1 MRQLMLGFFSVRG
14 LLGKSARMSKAAVT
28 GRIESIRHAML
39 DSLGET
45 GDSEFPQTVSKVRYA
60 GDVQGLWYLRGELME
75 ALANLHGE
83 VSARRTVEHLTGL
96 FDGLLPR
103 GLTSRVSAFGAS
115 SHVHH

>member
-1 MRQLMLGFFSVRG
+1 MRQLTLGLFSVRG
-14 LLGKSARMSKAAVT
+14 LLGRSARASKAVVA

-39 DSLGET
+39 NTLGET
-45 GDSEFPQTVSKVRYA
+45 GDSEFPQTMNKVRYA

-83 VSARRTVEHLTGL
+83 VSARREVEHLTSM

-103 GLTSRVSAFGAS
+103 GLASRVNAFRSSAHA
-115 SHVHH
+115 HH

>member
-1 MRQLMLGFFSVRG
+1 MRQLMLGFFSRRG
-14 LLGKSARMSKAAVT
+14 LLGKSTRTSKTIVA
-28 GRIESIRHAML
+28 GRIEGIRHAML

-45 GDSEFPQTVSKVRYA
+45 GDSEFPQTASKVRYA

-83 VSARRTVEHLTGL
+83 VSARRTVEHLTSL

-103 GLTSRVSAFGAS
+103 GLASRVRTFGAS
-115 SHVHH
+115 SHAHH